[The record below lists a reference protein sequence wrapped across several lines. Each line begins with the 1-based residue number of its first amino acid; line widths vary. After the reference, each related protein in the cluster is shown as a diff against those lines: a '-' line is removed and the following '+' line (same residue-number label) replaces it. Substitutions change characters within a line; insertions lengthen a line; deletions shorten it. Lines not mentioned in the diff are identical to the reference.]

1 MSEAY
6 LTQDDLRKITADTE
20 LRAPNGSRWRHVNGS
35 EYIVDGVGISEGGQ
49 RPVVIYRPVDG
60 DQPPWLRSADEFL
73 DGRFE
78 LIG

>member
-1 MSEAY
+1 MNSTY
-6 LTQDDLRKITADTE
+6 LMPDDLRKITADTE
-20 LRAPNGSRWRHVNGS
+20 RRAPKGSRWRHFKGS
-35 EYIVDGVGISEGGQ
+35 EYIVDGVGIAEGSQ